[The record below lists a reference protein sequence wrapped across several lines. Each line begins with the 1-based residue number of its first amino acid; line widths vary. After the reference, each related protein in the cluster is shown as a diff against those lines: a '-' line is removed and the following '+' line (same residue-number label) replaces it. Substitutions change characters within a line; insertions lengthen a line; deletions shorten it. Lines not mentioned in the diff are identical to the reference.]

1 MIKPCI
7 DYLTGNMLLLD
18 SCSDYATLSIGNN
31 DSLTQEEQP
40 TNPYGI
46 IPPPYKVDIHGG
58 LEVHL
63 AREISGSASSA
74 FSIFT
79 QGVDTTC
86 TGTCST
92 VAGSKTVTGNGTIF
106 LTELPIATQ
115 GDWIYLKLDGI
126 YYKVDVRVSDTEVTL
141 AKPALTTLTDVPVVY
156 YEEVAALKIFSNA
169 TKIFVGT
176 MDISSL
182 TTDLINNL
190 DVSDVKLDFG
200 AERLGSWVYA
210 NVTTHNDELLWTR
223 RTWKGNVVLP
233 KTAGNGDAFCLGQ
246 YKDDDSLFFGYQ
258 PYFNDPSYYGGA
270 YDGSYLYVPAIANG
284 FMFCDETGAANNWL
298 KIDGTTGNVLI
309 ETDSSFLLVPRY
321 KLDINGILRLQGT
334 NAIAFGGDTT
344 SDYTSTIYDDGTN
357 IQISRGTST
366 AENSNVTGILQV
378 GVDALQSGYGCTN
391 LFGGGL
397 VLNGYDDTYGKGASM
412 VSARGDSGKSPFLL
426 FTGYDIYNPWE
437 SSGALRQI
445 WFGGTTFNTPDAND
459 ILFFNS
465 TSYSHED
472 PTASGEYSML
482 CQRWHKGN
490 IWIGEHYY
498 APAYT
503 LDGALPRYKL
513 DVGDGDL
520 RIRGANVLG
529 FGGDKDNDYDC
540 NLYRQD
546 AGKLQSDGS
555 IEATAFVTTGSAWVA
570 DGTYTTGIGSTTNGT
585 ITISNGVITAIVE
598 AV

>member
-31 DSLTQEEQP
+31 DSLTQEDEP
-40 TNPYGI
+40 TNPYNI
-46 IPPPYKVDIHGG
+46 DSPYYVADICGG
-58 LEVHL
+58 FEVHL
-63 AREISGSASSA
+63 SPELTGSVNSRLAIYA
-74 FSIFT
+74 GGTDI
-79 QGVDTTC
+79 VR
-86 TGTCST
+86 TGTVST
-92 VAGSKTVTGNGTIF
+92 TAGSTTVTGTDTLF
-106 LTELPIATQ
+106 VTEFAVDTA
-115 GDWIYLKLDGI
+115 DWLYMKLDGL
-126 YYKVDVRVSDTEVTL
+126 YYKVDVRVSDTEITL
-141 AKPALTTLTDVPVVY
+141 AKPAITTLTDVAAVS
-156 YEEVAALKIFSNA
+156 YEEMKPLSIQSNGAISFTGALAVTEVITPKVSNA
-169 TKIFVGT
+169 STDAFKLNIGNT
-176 MDISSL
+176 PD
-182 TTDLINNL
+182 TT
-190 DVSDVKLDFG
+190 
-200 AERLGSWVYA
+200 WVYA
-210 NVTTHNDELLWTR
+210 DATNHDDEVLWTR
-223 RTWKGNVVLP
+223 RTWKGDVRLSNVDSVGSI
-233 KTAGNGDAFCLGQ
+233 TELGGTC
-246 YKDDDSLFFGYQ
+246 YGYY
-258 PYFNDPSYYGGA
+258 PYFNDSSYYGGA
-270 YDGSYLYVPAIANG
+270 YDGGQLYIPHIANG
-284 FMFCDETGAANNWL
+284 LVFCDNDSPFNIWAAF
-298 KIDGTTGNVLI
+298 DGTTGY
-309 ETDSSFLLVPRY
+309 LLLDNDPWNMIHARY
-321 KLDINGILRLQGT
+321 KLDVNGTLRLQGT
-334 NAIAFGGDTT
+334 NQLAFGGDTT